1 MLIVLI
7 VFPEDLLCARPCSHL
22 SHIHSSHNNS
32 LRLVT
37 IITPGLQKRKLELR
51 EVKKLAP
58 AHTVSD
64 GAGI

>member
-1 MLIVLI
+1 M
-7 VFPEDLLCARPCSHL
+7 PGHAAYL
-22 SHIHSSHNNS
+22 SHIHSSHSNS